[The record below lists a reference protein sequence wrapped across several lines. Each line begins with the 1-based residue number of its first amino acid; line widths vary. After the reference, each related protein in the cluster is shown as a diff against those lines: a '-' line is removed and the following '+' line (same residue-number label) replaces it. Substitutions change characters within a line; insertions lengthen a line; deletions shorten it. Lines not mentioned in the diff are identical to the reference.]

1 MPYFI
6 GFAEKCGANGESLR
20 PLFLFLQV
28 KSVKASALDLR
39 ADRFYSYQ
47 SLNGRLR
54 TPETELSAYPSVH
67 LHGVKGESIFCEQK
81 IFLADP

>member
-1 MPYFI
+1 MLIFLGVRAELLKPISTPKAEALKMPYFI
-6 GFAEKCGANGESLR
+6 GFAEKCGANGGSLR

-28 KSVKASALDLR
+28 KSVKASALDLQ

-54 TPETELSAYPSVH
+54 TPETELS
-67 LHGVKGESIFCEQK
+67 L
-81 IFLADP
+81 